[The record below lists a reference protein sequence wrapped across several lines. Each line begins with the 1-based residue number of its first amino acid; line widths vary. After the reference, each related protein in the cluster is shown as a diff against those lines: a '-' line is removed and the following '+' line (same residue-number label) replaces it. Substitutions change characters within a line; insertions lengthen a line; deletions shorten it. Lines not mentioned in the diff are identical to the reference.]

1 MTHGDLFRQ
10 MGISR
15 MEFATGPGNRI
26 AVSGETNNLD
36 AYMKIY
42 NSPATAGA
50 MAFDGVKRETVQM
63 FVLDKEL
70 KMSDR
75 ASIALGR
82 SHSPPDR
89 TLLLIGRNV
98 VATDGRPRHGTSAFA

>member
-1 MTHGDLFRQ
+1 LQSEKEDKMPRVLVTAEVENLEKWEKSFRSHGDLFRQ
-10 MGISR
+10 MGVSR

-26 AVSGETNNLD
+26 AVSGETNDLD

-42 NSPATAGA
+42 NSPATAEA

-70 KMSDR
+70 KM
-75 ASIALGR
+75 
-82 SHSPPDR
+82 
-89 TLLLIGRNV
+89 
-98 VATDGRPRHGTSAFA
+98 

>member
-1 MTHGDLFRQ
+1 MPRVVVTAEVENLEKWEQGFRTHGDLFRQ

-26 AVSGETNNLD
+26 AVAGETNNLD

-42 NSPATAGA
+42 NSPATAEA
-50 MAFDGVKRETVQM
+50 MAFDGIKRETVQM

-70 KMSDR
+70 TM
-75 ASIALGR
+75 
-82 SHSPPDR
+82 
-89 TLLLIGRNV
+89 
-98 VATDGRPRHGTSAFA
+98 